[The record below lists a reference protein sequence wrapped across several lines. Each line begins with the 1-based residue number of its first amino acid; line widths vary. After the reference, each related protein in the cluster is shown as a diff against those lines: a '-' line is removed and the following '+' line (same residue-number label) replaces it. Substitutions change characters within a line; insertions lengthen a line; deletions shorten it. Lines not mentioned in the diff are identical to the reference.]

1 MAKRARIVKGRP
13 LSLPVGLETEYAV
26 TLRKM
31 ARQMHDVVSREL
43 VAFFKGR
50 PEFQQGQD
58 ASTKAMA
65 RALVAKLAR
74 RFQKFFDEHA
84 DEIAKHV
91 ADKAAKAS
99 DVRFRASLKELAA
112 GVQLKTSA
120 VTPGVKDAVQ
130 ASIDENAK
138 LIKSIP
144 AEYLAK
150 VGAKVM
156 ESVET
161 GEGLKTLV
169 PYLQQQGGVTERR
182 ATNIAQDQTRKAYNN
197 INGERMKGAGIKKFE
212 WMHSSGG
219 VHPRELHITPW
230 PEGLNGGVFSF
241 NDLPVIDDRTG
252 ERGIPGQAINCRCR
266 MRPVLE
272 LDDEHEHKGKRK

>member
-1 MAKRARIVKGRP
+1 MARRGRIVKGRP
-13 LSLPVGLETEYAV
+13 LSLPTGLEAEYAL

-31 ARQMHDVVSREL
+31 AKQMHATVAREL
-43 VAFFKGR
+43 VAFFNAR

-58 ASTKAMA
+58 ASTKSLA
-65 RALVAKLAR
+65 RALVARLAR
-74 RFQKFFDEHA
+74 RFQKLFDDHA
-84 DEIAKHV
+84 EQIAAHV

-99 DVRFRASLKELAA
+99 DTRWRSSLKELAG

-120 VTPGVKDAVQ
+120 VTPGVKDAVA
-130 ASIDENAK
+130 ASIAENAK

-144 AEYLAK
+144 REYLAK

-197 INGERMKGAGIKKFE
+197 INAERMKGAGIKKFE

-230 PEGLNGGVFSF
+230 PAGLNGGVFSF
-241 NDLPVIDDRTG
+241 TDLPVIDERTG
-252 ERGIPGQAINCRCR
+252 ERGLPGQAINCRCR
-266 MRPVLE
+266 MRPILE
-272 LDDEHEHKGKRK
+272 LDDTDKKK

>member
-1 MAKRARIVKGRP
+1 MARRARTVKGRP
-13 LSLPVGLETEYAV
+13 LNLPTGLEAEYAL

-31 ARQMHDVVSREL
+31 ARKMHQTVAREL
-43 VAFFKGR
+43 VAFFEAR

-58 ASTKAMA
+58 ASTKSMA
-65 RALVAKLAR
+65 RALVARLAR
-74 RFQKFFDEHA
+74 RFQQLFDEHA
-84 DEIAKHV
+84 ETIAAHV

-99 DVRFRASLKELAA
+99 DVRWRSSLKELAG

-120 VTPGVKDAVQ
+120 VTPGVKEAV
-130 ASIDENAK
+130 ASSITENVK

-144 AEYLAK
+144 REYLAK

-156 ESVET
+156 ESVES

-197 INGERMKGAGIKKFE
+197 INAERMKAAGVKKFE

-230 PEGLNGGVFSF
+230 PAGLNGGVFSF
-241 NDLPVIDDRTG
+241 DDLPIIDERTG
-252 ERGIPGQAINCRCR
+252 ERGLPGQAINCRCR
-266 MRPVLE
+266 MRPVIDLPE
-272 LDDEHEHKGKRK
+272 KDKKK